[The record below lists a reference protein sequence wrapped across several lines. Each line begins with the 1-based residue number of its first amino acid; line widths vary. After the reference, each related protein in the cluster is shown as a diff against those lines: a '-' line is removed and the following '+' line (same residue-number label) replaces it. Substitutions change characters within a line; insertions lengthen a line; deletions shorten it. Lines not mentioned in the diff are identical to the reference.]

1 MPFTLS
7 LSRNADGSVRT
18 SSQYS
23 SSCVELH
30 LRATESDGLRCLH
43 GAAGMNLEASE
54 MWKCS
59 PSGEI

>member
-1 MPFTLS
+1 MSFTLS

-18 SSQYS
+18 SFQPS
-23 SSCVELH
+23 SSCVEQH

-43 GAAGMNLEASE
+43 EAADMNLEASE
-54 MWKCS
+54 MWKRS